1 MQRSFSF
8 WQQTRKR
15 LFKNKTAVFGMIIIA
30 IAVFLSL
37 FGYLVAPDNSP
48 NADLQMVEIQAKKP
62 GYTQKFLKIYDG
74 QAPTTNWLGILVSG
88 RRMNYHLIPIEGDPT
103 ENAQGDSVIINKYID
118 EDALLRVAYS
128 KSYLMNNNGL
138 LTPVKDLVVT
148 KRYWLGTDR
157 FGRDILSRLIIG
169 TRVSLAVGLIAVLI
183 SLTIGIVLGALA
195 GYYRGWIDDVIMWLV
210 NVTWSIPT
218 LLLVFAITMAMGKG
232 FWQIFIA
239 VGLTMWVS
247 VARLIR
253 GQVMAI
259 KEQEYVQ
266 AAKALGLKDSR
277 IIWHHILPNILG
289 PVMVIAA
296 GNFAT
301 AIIVEA
307 GLSFLGIGIQPP
319 QPSWGLMIKEN
330 YNFII
335 THNPMLAIIP
345 GLAIML
351 LVLAFNLLGN
361 GLRDAFDMKVN

>member
-1 MQRSFSF
+1 MQKQSFSF
-8 WQQTRKR
+8 KAEMWKR
-15 LFKNKTAVFGMIIIA
+15 LKKNKAALFGLIIIILAVF
-30 IAVFLSL
+30 VSL
-37 FGYLVAPDNSP
+37 FGYVIAPDNTP

-62 GYTQKFLKIYDG
+62 GYIQEFLKIPMTKNADG
-74 QAPTTNWLGILVSG
+74 HWLDHFISG
-88 RRMNYHLIPIEGDPT
+88 KKNNFQLLPIKGYRI
-103 ENAQGDSVIINKYID
+103 NGDSLLVNKFIDDDTAVVQYYSINQLTNKDPASIQKNII
-118 EDALLRVAYS
+118 
-128 KSYLMNNNGL
+128 
-138 LTPVKDLVVT
+138 T
-148 KRYWLGTDR
+148 KKYWLGTDK

-183 SLTIGIVLGALA
+183 SLTLGIILGALA
-195 GYYRGWIDDVIMWLV
+195 GYYRGWVDEVIMWLV

-259 KEQEYVQ
+259 KEMEYVQ
-266 AAKALGLKDSR
+266 AARALGLKNSR
-277 IIWHHILPNILG
+277 IIIRHILPNILG

-296 GNFAT
+296 SNFAT

-335 THNPMLAIIP
+335 THNPLLALIP
-345 GLAIML
+345 GFAIML

-361 GLRDAFDMKVN
+361 GLRDAVDVKEA